1 MKGIDTLGNFD
12 AIATIAVSNLAAAEK
27 FYEEKLG
34 LKQVGPQEPGTHV
47 YQSGKSTLMIYQS
60 QFAGTNKATAATW
73 IVDDAEALA
82 RELAARGI
90 SFEHYEFPQT
100 TLKGD
105 VHFYKNLKQAWFKD
119 PDGNILAIISQ

>member
-1 MKGIDTLGNFD
+1 MLGNKD

-34 LKQVGPQEPGTHV
+34 FKQVGPQEPGTHTYQSGRSTFMV
-47 YQSGKSTLMIYQS
+47 YQSQY
-60 QFAGTNKATAATW
+60 AGTNKATAATW

-82 RELAARGI
+82 HDLAARGI

-100 TLKGD
+100 TRKGD
-105 VHFYKNLKQAWFKD
+105 VHFYKNLKQVWFKY
-119 PDGNILAIISQ
+119 PDGNILAVISHS

>member
-1 MKGIDTLGNFD
+1 MLGNTD
-12 AIATIAVSNLAAAEK
+12 AIAKIAVSDLAAAEK

-34 LKQVGPQEPGTHV
+34 FKRVGPQEPGTHV
-47 YQSGKSTLMIYQS
+47 YQSGKSTLMVYQS

-73 IVDDAEALA
+73 IVADAETLA

-90 SFEHYEFPQT
+90 AFEHYEFPQT
-100 TLKGD
+100 TRKGD
-105 VHFYKNLKQAWFKD
+105 VHFFKNLKQAWFKD

>member
-1 MKGIDTLGNFD
+1 MLGNKD
-12 AIATIAVSNLAAAEK
+12 AIATIAISNLAAAEK

-34 LKQVGPQEPGTHV
+34 FKRTGPQEPGTHT
-47 YQSGKSTLMIYQS
+47 YQSGKSTLTVYQS
-60 QFAGTNKATAATW
+60 QYAGTNKATAATW
-73 IVDDAEALA
+73 IVDDAEVLA
-82 RELAARGI
+82 HELAARGV

-100 TLKGD
+100 TRKGD